1 MWVRQLGRFYLV
13 DVRAL
18 YLLVARYEIT
28 AFSLSVC
35 VCQYACL
42 LKGKHRIPRYSN
54 KLLLA
59 CSNRSAGLA

>member
-35 VCQYACL
+35 VSVCL
-42 LKGKHRIPRYSN
+42 SVKREASN
-54 KLLLA
+54 T
-59 CSNRSAGLA
+59 